1 MKKIALVSV
10 AAVATLAVQLGGI
23 GSAFAAEP
31 DTAGKAPVATKS
43 SASPATVQDAWCS
56 QSGIGTGNASAT
68 CHNYTDV
75 GRYAHFHVDCWAW
88 GDADTDQTKWVGA
101 QGSVSFY
108 HGCFSHAQSIEAYF
122 Y

>member
-31 DTAGKAPVATKS
+31 SAPDQAPAATKG
-43 SASPATVQDAWCS
+43 SASPATVQDSWCE
-56 QSGIGTGNASAT
+56 QGGLGTSKASAT
-68 CHNYTDV
+68 CYNYSDV

-101 QGSVSFY
+101 WGQVGFY
-108 HGCFSHAQSIEAYF
+108 HGCFSHAQGIESYF